1 MNEFSP
7 ADPTTA
13 NGYNYDSTSTMW
25 KGLCNDLPCD
35 TVMAWSGYATAIKK
49 VQIAGKPAVIQCWKG
64 LCPDMVAHI
73 QLPQPFGD
81 IEFPGG
87 FGAEVGV
94 YRLDDT
100 RDAKAAQP
108 PVYPADW
115 PEIFRVVAD
124 AWFKLRMSRL
134 ALFDSPDYWWPAND
148 LVVDSG
154 KPVTFSMVD
163 PVYGDALIS
172 DYSTETYWTCQWMRP
187 ASWAE
192 WAVQWVK
199 THAQSTAGVVTHPP
213 VPSPSEFI
221 LNFSVAGVDYT
232 WDATGIH

>member
-35 TVMAWSGYATAIKK
+35 TVMAWSGYATAIKE
-49 VQIAGKPAVIQCWKG
+49 VEIAGQPAVIQCWKG
-64 LCPDMVAHI
+64 LCPDLVAHI
-73 QLPQPFGD
+73 ELPEPFGD

-94 YRLDDT
+94 YRRDDT
-100 RDAKAAQP
+100 RDGKAAQP
-108 PVYPADW
+108 PAYPADW

-134 ALFDSPDYWWPAND
+134 ALFDGADYWWPAND
-148 LVVDSG
+148 LVVDSA

-163 PVYGDALIS
+163 PIYGDALIS
-172 DYSTETYWTCQWMRP
+172 SYSTDTYWTCQWMRP

-199 THAQSTAGVVTHPP
+199 SHSQTTGGLIQHPHL
-213 VPSPSEFI
+213 PSPSDFT
-221 LNFSVAGVDYT
+221 LKFSVAGVDYT
-232 WDATGIH
+232 WDDAGIH